1 MGLIITGKMGYKMGN
16 IAKLVA
22 CLISIVLLVGCI
34 GENYD
39 YSPPSVTLSY
49 SGVKLAEAN
58 INWEKDGTVKK
69 ADSLELAR
77 EQQQITVKAGL
88 EDFVDF
94 DSQDFAILDL
104 TVSVWRDGEQIQL
117 DVNRLKEF
125 NFPDEKGEYL
135 IEVNLTSDFGTAQYI
150 GNILVE

>member
-1 MGLIITGKMGYKMGN
+1 MGKRWYG
-16 IAKLVA
+16 
-22 CLISIVLLVGCI
+22 
-34 GENYD
+34 
-39 YSPPSVTLSY
+39 
-49 SGVKLAEAN
+49 
-58 INWEKDGTVKK
+58 KK

-77 EQQQITVKAGL
+77 ELQQITVKAGL